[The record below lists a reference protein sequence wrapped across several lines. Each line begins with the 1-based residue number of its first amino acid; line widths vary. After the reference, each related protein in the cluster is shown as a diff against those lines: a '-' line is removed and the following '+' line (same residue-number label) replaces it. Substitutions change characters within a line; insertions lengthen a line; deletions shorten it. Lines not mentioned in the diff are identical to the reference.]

1 MLKPRI
7 IVSLLLDGQ
16 GLVKTKKFKD
26 ARYIGDPIN
35 AVKIFNEKEVDEL
48 CIFDIS
54 ASTKNYEPNYKLIN
68 SIASQSRMP
77 ICYGGGIKNADQAQ
91 KILNLGVEKVA
102 ISSAIF
108 SEPNIIQSIAGNIGS
123 QSVVAVLDV
132 KKNIFGNYNIYI
144 NNGKKYIE
152 QDLFSLLKNLE
163 KRGVGEIIINNIDL
177 DGTGKGYDIKL
188 VEKVSENL
196 SIPLT
201 ILGGAGSLEDI
212 KKLFNN
218 FEIIGAAAGSLFVF
232 KGKYQAVLINY
243 PEKTIKKT
251 LYANTR

>member
-48 CIFDIS
+48 CIFDIG

-77 ICYGGGIKNADQAQ
+77 ICYGGGIKNPDQAQ

-108 SEPNIIQSIAGNIGS
+108 SEPNIIESIAENIGS

-132 KKNIFGNYNIYI
+132 KKKIFGDYSIYI
-144 NNGKKYIE
+144 NNGKKHVE
-152 QDLFSLLKNLE
+152 QDLYSLLKNLE

-212 KKLFNN
+212 KNLFNN

-243 PEKTIKKT
+243 PEKKIKNT